1 MDAPPF
7 PAAVL
12 AAARDAAKAQ
22 LRIVGDAE
30 NALIET
36 YAASALALCEAF
48 TGRATIVREWRD
60 VMPACPAWQ
69 AIDVAGVSAIT
80 AVTGLSADG
89 DTIALAPEAYAV
101 DVDAEGLGW
110 VRVIAPGAAGR
121 VAATCMA
128 GIAEDWARLPAPLAQ
143 GVTLLIAHLFE
154 AKEGA
159 SPPAAVSALW
169 RPWRRLRL
177 RLMRPERAA

>member
-7 PAAVL
+7 PAAAL

-22 LRIVGDAE
+22 LRVAGDTE
-30 NALIET
+30 DALIET

-48 TGRATIVREWRD
+48 TGRALIGREWQD
-60 VMPACPAWQ
+60 VMPVSRAWQ
-69 AIDVAGVSAIT
+69 ALEIAGVTAIT
-80 AVTGLSADG
+80 AVIGLSADG
-89 DTIALAPEAYAV
+89 DTIAFPPEAYAV

-110 VRVIAPGAAGR
+110 VRVMAPGAAGR
-121 VAATCMA
+121 VRVTCSA
-128 GIAEDWARLPAPLAQ
+128 GLAEEWAGLPAGLAQ
-143 GVTLLIAHLFE
+143 GAVLLIAHLFE
-154 AKEGA
+154 ARSGA

-177 RLMRPERAA
+177 ARAERAA

>member
-22 LRIVGDAE
+22 LRVASASED
-30 NALIET
+30 ALIAG

-48 TGRATIVREWRD
+48 CGRAIVAREWAEVLPVSRS
-60 VMPACPAWQ
+60 WQ
-69 AIDVAGVSAIT
+69 ALDIAGVTAIT
-80 AVTGLSADG
+80 AVTGLSADA
-89 DTIALAPEAYAV
+89 DTIAFPPEAYAV
-101 DVDAEGLGW
+101 DLDADGLGW

-121 VAATCMA
+121 VRVTFSA
-128 GIAEDWARLPAPLAQ
+128 GISEDWDGLPAPLAQ
-143 GVTLLIAHLFE
+143 GVVLLVQHLFE
-154 AKEGA
+154 AREGA

-169 RPWRRLRL
+169 RPWRRVRL
-177 RLMRPERAA
+177 ARAERAA